1 MNSLINIISDM
12 MNPSFTLGYIIK
24 CIMFTF
30 MIGCVIAIYKIFSN
44 SFQEAFEIH
53 RKMKAEK

>member
-1 MNSLINIISDM
+1 
-12 MNPSFTLGYIIK
+12 
-24 CIMFTF
+24 MFTF